1 MFIDTHCHISREDY
15 EDIDKV
21 IKDDFDSGC
30 SAILIIGCTSGMIK
44 EALEIANS
52 HSEIYAA
59 IGYHP
64 DQASIYT
71 EEDLIKLEELL
82 KNNKVVAIGEIGL
95 DYHYGKDDKDKQL
108 ELFEYQLR
116 LAEKYN
122 LPVSIHS
129 RDAVKDTID
138 ILSKYKVKGS
148 IHCFSG
154 SLEVA
159 KIYIKMG
166 FYLGIGGVV
175 TFKNSNLHKVI
186 EEIGLDNIV
195 LETDSPYLAPVP
207 VRGSVNTSK
216 NIFYIASYLA
226 ELLKIPVEDVYSI
239 TSNNAN
245 FLFDFKK

>member
-1 MFIDTHCHISREDY
+1 M
-15 EDIDKV
+15 
-21 IKDDFDSGC
+21 
-30 SAILIIGCTSGMIK
+30 
-44 EALEIANS
+44 
-52 HSEIYAA
+52 
-59 IGYHP
+59 
-64 DQASIYT
+64 
-71 EEDLIKLEELL
+71 KLEELL

-148 IHCFSG
+148 THCFSG

-166 FYLGIGGVV
+166 FFLKYFGIP
-175 TFKNSNLHKVI
+175 KK
-186 EEIGLDNIV
+186 
-195 LETDSPYLAPVP
+195 
-207 VRGSVNTSK
+207 
-216 NIFYIASYLA
+216 
-226 ELLKIPVEDVYSI
+226 LLTRVSI
-239 TSNNAN
+239 
-245 FLFDFKK
+245 

>member
-52 HSEIYAA
+52 HSGIYAA

-216 NIFYIASYLA
+216 NIVYIASYLA
-226 ELLKIPVEDVYSI
+226 ELLKIPVEDIYSI

>member
-1 MFIDTHCHISREDY
+1 MFLYGGYMFIDTHCHISREDY
-15 EDIDKV
+15 ENIDKV

-52 HSEIYAA
+52 HSGIYAA

-64 DQASIYT
+64 DQ
-71 EEDLIKLEELL
+71 LL

-95 DYHYGKDDKDKQL
+95 DYHYGKDDKDKQI

-186 EEIGLDNIV
+186 EEIGLANVV

-216 NIFYIASYLA
+216 NIVYIASYLA